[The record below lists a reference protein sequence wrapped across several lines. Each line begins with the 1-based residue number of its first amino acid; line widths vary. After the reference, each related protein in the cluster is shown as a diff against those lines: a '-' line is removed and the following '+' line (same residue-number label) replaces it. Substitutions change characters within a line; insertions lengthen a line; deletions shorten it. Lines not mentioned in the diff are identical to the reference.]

1 MNYMLARC
9 QYSMSAKID
18 FDRMTRQTKDACL
31 NHCLFSDSLALLLQ
45 DKICIK
51 FVCLINY

>member
-51 FVCLINY
+51 FVCSNG